1 MRRTS
6 AASKRNGAGNG
17 SPVGNERRRKGIFS
31 GLRRRIFPAWGW
43 VCAAALC
50 WVGGAQAQTWSLDA
64 PSVALRGKSFDVRAE
79 GVEAD
84 SAAAFRVRV
93 GDAVPLPL
101 ERSPDGQWRLR
112 DVRVSSSGSV
122 SISLLRNEQVVAE
135 AGVHVIPGWVSVAP
149 PLIAIAAALI
159 LRQVIPALFLGLL
172 VGAWVARGMGFGAL
186 WLGLLDTFQVYVLAA
201 LIDPGHGAIIL
212 FSLMIGGMV
221 GVISRNGGMQDIVE
235 RLVRRIRSPRKAQV
249 ATGIMGL
256 LVFFDD
262 YANTLVVGNTMRSV
276 TDRFNVSREKLA
288 YIVDST
294 AAPVACLALVT
305 TWIGYEVGLIGVA
318 IENLDGFGESAYSI
332 FLQSIPYSFYPI
344 LAIFFVFCVAS
355 SARDFGPMHRAEKR
369 ARLTGE
375 TLAPDADIG
384 QAEEGSEAVAP
395 KPGVKYHAM
404 DAVAPVVVLV
414 VSVLGGL
421 YATGEGDALRDIIG
435 TADSYSALMWGSLLG
450 VITAVALSLARRTLT
465 LTETVNAWFA
475 GVKSMLLACVIL
487 VLAWGLSE
495 ITTVIHTADY
505 LISALGESLLPGVVP
520 ALIFVLAAVT
530 AFSTG
535 SSWGAMG
542 ILMPLVL
549 PLAWA
554 ILAINGLTDGSH
566 HHIMYSSVA
575 CVLTGAV
582 CGDHCS
588 PISDTTILSSMASGC
603 DHIDHVR
610 TQLPYASFVGGAAI
624 VLGILPTG
632 FGLPW
637 WIGMFAGAGA
647 LFFGLRTF
655 GKRIPEAKDA

>member
-1 MRRTS
+1 M
-6 AASKRNGAGNG
+6 
-17 SPVGNERRRKGIFS
+17 GNERRKTMRFS
-31 GLRRRIFPAWGW
+31 GLRRRVFPAWAC
-43 VCAAALC
+43 VAALC
-50 WVGGAQAQTWSLDA
+50 WAGAAQAQEGSLDA
-64 PSVALRGKSFDVRAE
+64 PSVMLRGKAFDVRAE

-84 SAAAFRVRV
+84 SAAAYRVRI
-93 GDAVPLPL
+93 GEADPLPL
-101 ERSPDGQWRLR
+101 ERAPDGQWRLR
-112 DVRVSSSGSV
+112 DARVSSLGFV
-122 SISLLRNEQVVAE
+122 SIALLRNDEVVAR
-135 AGVHVIPGWVSVAP
+135 AGMHVIPGWVSVVP
-149 PLIAIAAALI
+149 PLIAIAAALV
-159 LRQVIPALFLGLL
+159 LRQVIPALFLGLF
-172 VGAWVARGMGFGAL
+172 VGAWVARGMGFDGL

-221 GVISRNGGMQDIVE
+221 GIISRNGGMQDIVE
-235 RLVRRIRSPRKAQV
+235 RLVRRIRSARKAQV
-249 ATGIMGL
+249 ATGMMGL

-318 IENLDGFGESAYSI
+318 VANLDGFGESAYSI

-355 SARDFGPMHRAEKR
+355 SARDFGPMHRAEAR
-369 ARLTGE
+369 ARLTGQV
-375 TLAPDADIG
+375 LSPDADIG
-384 QAEEGSEAVAP
+384 QHEEAADAVSP
-395 KPGVKYHAM
+395 KAGAKYHAI

-414 VSVLGGL
+414 VSVLAGL
-421 YATGEGDALRDIIG
+421 YATGEGDTLRDIIG

-450 VITAVALSLARRTLT
+450 VIAAVALSLVRRTLT

-487 VLAWGLSE
+487 VLAWALSE

-505 LISALGESLLPGVVP
+505 LISALGESLPPAIVP

-549 PLAWA
+549 PLVWA
-554 ILAINGLTDGSH
+554 ILAINGMTDGSH

-610 TQLPYASFVGGAAI
+610 TQLPYASFVGGVAI
-624 VLGILPTG
+624 ALGIVPAG

-637 WIGMFAGAGA
+637 WIGMLAGALT

-655 GKRIPEAKDA
+655 GKRIPEAEGA

>member
-6 AASKRNGAGNG
+6 AASKRNGARNGNPVINRRHKG
-17 SPVGNERRRKGIFS
+17 SCFS
-31 GLRRRIFPAWGW
+31 GLLRYIFCVSGW
-43 VCAAALC
+43 ACVAAFC
-50 WVGGAQAQTWSLDA
+50 WAGGVQAQTWSLDA
-64 PSVALRGKSFDVRAE
+64 PSLMLRGKAFDVRVE
-79 GVEAD
+79 GIRADAD
-84 SAAAFRVRV
+84 SAAVFTVRI
-93 GDAVPLPL
+93 GEATSQAL
-101 ERSPDGQWRLR
+101 EASPDGQVYLR
-112 DVRVSSSGSV
+112 DAQVASTGSV
-122 SISLLRNEQVVAE
+122 SVELLRNGQVVAQ
-135 AGVHVIPGWVSVAP
+135 AGMHVIPGWVSILP

-172 VGAWVARGMGFGAL
+172 VGAWVAKGMGFTAL
-186 WLGLLDTFQVYVLAA
+186 WTGLLDTFQVYVLAA

-221 GVISRNGGMQDIVE
+221 GIISRNGGMQDIVE
-235 RLVRRIRSPRKAQV
+235 RMVRRTRSPRKAQM
-249 ATGIMGL
+249 ATWVLGL

-276 TDRFNVSREKLA
+276 TDRFQVSREKLA

-318 IENLDGFGESAYSI
+318 IENLDGFNESAYSI

-355 SARDFGPMHRAEKR
+355 SSRDFGPMYHAEQR
-369 ARLTGE
+369 ARLTGQVSS
-375 TLAPDADIG
+375 PN
-384 QAEEGSEAVAP
+384 AEIAQDEGESAAMAP
-395 KPGVKYHAM
+395 KAGVKYHAM
-404 DAVAPVVVLV
+404 DAVLPIVVLV

-421 YATGEGDALRDIIG
+421 YVTGEGDSLRDIIG
-435 TADSYSALMWGSLLG
+435 SADSYSSLMWGSLLG
-450 VITAVALSLARRTLT
+450 VIAAVALSLGRRTLS

-475 GVKSMLLACVIL
+475 GVKTMLLACVIL
-487 VLAWGLSE
+487 VLAWALSE

-505 LISALGESLLPGVVP
+505 LISVLGESLPPGIVP
-520 ALIFVLAAVT
+520 LLIFVLAAVT

-542 ILMPLVL
+542 ILMPLVI
-549 PLAWA
+549 PLVWA
-554 ILAINGLTDGSH
+554 ILEINGMTGGGH
-566 HHIMYSSVA
+566 HHILYSSVA

-610 TQLPYASFVGGAAI
+610 TQLPYALFVGVVAML
-624 VLGILPTG
+624 LGILPAG

-637 WIGMFAGAGA
+637 WIGMAVGGAV
-647 LFFGLRTF
+647 LFYGLRIF
-655 GKRIPEAKDA
+655 GKSIPEA

>member
-1 MRRTS
+1 MRF
-6 AASKRNGAGNG
+6 AG
-17 SPVGNERRRKGIFS
+17 VRRFV
-31 GLRRRIFPAWGW
+31 FPAWGW
-43 VCAAALC
+43 ACAAALC
-50 WVGGAQAQTWSLDA
+50 WAGAAQAQTWSLDA
-64 PSVALRGKSFDVRAE
+64 PSVALRGKAFEVRAE
-79 GVEAD
+79 GVGAD
-84 SAAAFRVRV
+84 SAASAASAIEVRL
-93 GDAVPLPL
+93 GDAAPRPM
-101 ERSPDGQWRLR
+101 ERTPEGAWLLSDAT
-112 DVRVSSSGSV
+112 VSSLGSV
-122 SISLLRNEQVVAE
+122 SIVLLRNEQVVAE
-135 AGVHVIPGWVSVAP
+135 TGMHVIPGWVSIVP

-201 LIDPGHGAIIL
+201 LIDSGHGAIIL

-235 RLVRRIRSPRKAQV
+235 RLVRRIRSARKAQV
-249 ATGIMGL
+249 ATGVMGL

-276 TDRFNVSREKLA
+276 TDRFSVSREKLA

-318 IENLDGFGESAYSI
+318 VEHLDGFSESAYSI

-355 SARDFGPMHRAEKR
+355 SGRDFGPMLRAEKR
-369 ARLTGE
+369 ARLTGQV
-375 TLAPDADIG
+375 LSPDADIG
-384 QAEEGSEAVAP
+384 QHKEASEAMAA
-395 KPGVKYHAM
+395 KPGVKYHAL
-404 DAVAPVVVLV
+404 DAVLPVVVLV

-421 YATGEGDALRDIIG
+421 YATGEGDTLRDIIG

-450 VITAVALSLARRTLT
+450 VITAVTLSLVRRTLS
-465 LTETVNAWFA
+465 LSETVNAWFA

-487 VLAWGLSE
+487 VLAWALSE

-505 LISALGESLLPGVVP
+505 LISALGESLPPGIVP

-542 ILMPLVL
+542 ILMPLVI
-549 PLAWA
+549 PLVWA
-554 ILAINGLTDGSH
+554 ILQINGLADGSH

-610 TQLPYASFVGGAAI
+610 TQLPYASWVGGVAI
-624 VLGILPTG
+624 VLGILPSG
-632 FGLPW
+632 FGLHW
-637 WIGMFAGAGA
+637 WIGLPIGA
-647 LFFGLRTF
+647 LALLFGLQTF
-655 GKRIPEAKDA
+655 GKRIPEAEDA